1 MATIAQDILSQE
13 LYNDTEQSGEGP
25 GQAGGIT
32 RSVVAVQKSILR
44 QIPSERGNS
53 EQSGEGPGPSGGK
66 TRSGMTTPNAQSAL
80 GGKGLK
86 RKLKVQAIETK
97 YEAIV
102 AVEKGEKTKTAIVEQ
117 YSVPLNTLSTWL
129 KNKEKIMNAFQE
141 FNPTQKKTKTT
152 TFSV

>member
-53 EQSGEGPGPSGGK
+53 EQSDEGPGPSGGDNQI
-66 TRSGMTTPNAQSAL
+66 GDYNA
-80 GGKGLK
+80 
-86 RKLKVQAIETK
+86 
-97 YEAIV
+97 
-102 AVEKGEKTKTAIVEQ
+102 
-117 YSVPLNTLSTWL
+117 
-129 KNKEKIMNAFQE
+129 
-141 FNPTQKKTKTT
+141 
-152 TFSV
+152 